1 MVDRAEYRCE
11 FCNKYYASYKSRWL
25 HIKKYHN
32 NNVVKCSINVV
43 EDKKKC
49 SNKCSNKTLHKKIDG
64 NTCKYCNKQFCDRMY
79 RRKCKLSIN
88 INSTEIY
95 EIKKQNEKLEKQ
107 IEELKE
113 LVQKSKNITKN

>member
-1 MVDRAEYRCE
+1 MQY
-11 FCNKYYASYKSRWL
+11 
-25 HIKKYHN
+25 
-32 NNVVKCSINVV
+32 KCSINVV
-43 EDKKKC
+43 ENKKKC

-95 EIKKQNEKLEKQ
+95 EIKKQMELPQAKNEVKAIFQ
-107 IEELKE
+107 M
-113 LVQKSKNITKN
+113 KN

>member
-64 NTCKYCNKQFCDRMY
+64 NTCKYCNKQLCDRMY